1 MSTRIPGLG
10 ADIAVSRACELVA
23 QMFALRGLDSP
34 QADARILVGHALGIE
49 RAALLSQGEREIDA
63 REAQA
68 IAARAARRLRHE
80 PVARIVG
87 TKEFWSLPLR
97 VEPCVLVPR
106 PDSETVVELA
116 LDGIAPRGTQKL
128 RILDIGTGSGAL
140 LLALLSE
147 LKSATGIGTDISAEA
162 IAVARG
168 NAARLRLAER
178 CEFVICDF
186 ASSLEGPFDVIVS
199 NPPYVR
205 SADIATLAPDVRD
218 YDPPVALDGGAD
230 GLSAYRAIA
239 AHARGLLAPG
249 GRLIVELGLGQEAD
263 VTALFNAAGLTTG
276 GPARKDLG
284 GVGRALSASVP

>member
-1 MSTRIPGLG
+1 MSARIPGLG
-10 ADIAVSRACELVA
+10 ADIPVSRACELVA

-162 IAVARG
+162 IAVAWS
-168 NAARLRLAER
+168 AQLRLHR
-178 CEFVICDF
+178 TWTR
-186 ASSLEGPFDVIVS
+186 LEQRAKRRTI
-199 NPPYVR
+199 
-205 SADIATLAPDVRD
+205 IA
-218 YDPPVALDGGAD
+218 VAV
-230 GLSAYRAIA
+230 
-239 AHARGLLAPG
+239 AR
-249 GRLIVELGLGQEAD
+249 ELTGFCWA
-263 VTALFNAAGLTTG
+263 VT
-276 GPARKDLG
+276 RIE
-284 GVGRALSASVP
+284 